1 MNPRKSSNKGF
12 TLIELMITVAIVSI
26 IAAVAYP
33 SYQGVMVSSY
43 RSNAQ
48 ADLMGLAASME
59 RHHSGTFSYKGAATS
74 GGNTGAPGVYATH
87 SPASEPAADKRY
99 DLTIAVA
106 DDLSFEIRAVPVSGT
121 PQAGDGTLFY
131 FSDGRKGWDQD
142 SSGSVSS
149 AEMCWSC

>member
-1 MNPRKSSNKGF
+1 MSLRTNDNKGF
-12 TLIELMITVAIVSI
+12 TLIELMITVAIVGI

-33 SYQGVMVSSY
+33 SYQGVMISSY

-59 RHHSGTFSYKGAATS
+59 RHHSGTFSYKGAAES
-74 GGNTGAPGVYATH
+74 GDTGSPGVYADH
-87 SPASEPAADKRY
+87 SPASEPEADRRY
-99 DLTIAVA
+99 SLTIEVA
-106 DDLSFEIRAVPVSGT
+106 DDLSFEIRATPVSGT
-121 PQAGDGTLFY
+121 PQAGDGMLVY

-142 SSGSVSS
+142 NSGTVSS